1 MRKNR
6 TVVATR
12 IAGVFVLLLALST
25 PTRALA
31 GQAGDGSLRGSVKDI
46 QGGALPGVTITA
58 SSPMLLA
65 PSVTVTDGSGSYR
78 LINLPPGTFTVTAEL
93 SGFAKFR
100 REGILLRAGSNFQV
114 DITMEIGALAE
125 TVTVVDDTPMLE
137 VSKPSTV
144 LTIDAE
150 FQKEAPVV
158 EGKFWSDFLML
169 TPGVISRPHNDAS
182 GRQNYF
188 GNAVEHRDAVTLMEG
203 LYAGNYNDFNINRT
217 GLSSEAIQDTEVKTG
232 GVDAASPMGYGLVIN
247 MISKSGGNQFHGTG
261 VLAHQPFAWNA
272 NNIGSGTPATRQV
285 HQYDLSFGGP
295 IRKDNTWFF
304 GAIRYTSNKSG
315 TGRAPDQLTYH
326 QAFFPDKPLENNTIK
341 GHQPWVKVTTKL
353 GPAHDLAIVYQAD
366 RLLLNVVGAEDYE
379 QVEVLS
385 TGGPMYG
392 GKLTSVWSQHLAT
405 TFHASFNTKGGNN
418 LDSYGFDKQGPL
430 IEIHREAFVN
440 QGTLQGSGL
449 LLRGGQWSSTACNAC
464 FDLDTSS
471 ITMLRGDLTY
481 YREGPGGSHQIQ
493 TGFLAMPRSIYDKNV
508 RYLNNGF
515 ILEEE
520 RMANANN
527 AAAGLIPFHRQYV
540 IGDLNLDQS
549 NGRDKDIGFYG
560 QDIWRAGARLTTTV
574 GLRVDLVR
582 RFDVLRSLQ
591 RQSSTEVAPRLGF
604 SYLLTS
610 DAKNV
615 LRGTYGK
622 YHQQL
627 MGTRNPVPSFGG
639 NDAQGLRNEYDFDS
653 DGRFETVIVT
663 PPVATTISSLQF
675 DSNLHQPRFDEWT
688 AGYRRQFPG
697 EVAVDVGGIV
707 KVNHD
712 QYAQVDING
721 FYPDGPG
728 KPFGGFGRVDPN
740 QGLLYQLTNNAWSTT
755 HYRAVQ
761 VTITKNM
768 THGFQMLFTA
778 QRQWQHLEGT
788 WNPTDPAKFIQPDA
802 FPNNRNIWRTDG
814 VQDQNSLATGNGL
827 VNNPMWNPYSV
838 RTAGTWRAPW
848 HLVASASYTIVAG
861 NWTGPVIDQLPSNSP
876 SIALFGPSTV
886 VSSTGVRQSNP
897 LATRIRFA
905 YPTRGEG
912 QPRAPDVHI
921 VGTKI
926 GRRIDVGEG
935 RSVEIAA
942 EIFNLLNGGHYTEF
956 SRQGANRLYNPQTF
970 ATYTN
975 PQTPRAATLQVVA
988 RF

>member
-1 MRKNR
+1 MKS
-6 TVVATR
+6 VSVPLLILLSLFLAATP
-12 IAGVFVLLLALST
+12 AAAQG
-25 PTRALA
+25 
-31 GQAGDGSLRGSVKDI
+31 GDGSLRGTVRDS

-58 SSPMLLA
+58 TSDVLLS
-65 PSVTVTDGSGSYR
+65 PSVAVTDTSGNYR
-78 LINLPPGTFTVTAEL
+78 LVNLPPGTFTVTAQL
-93 SGFAKFR
+93 AGFSISK

-114 DITMEIGALAE
+114 DIAMEIGALE
-125 TVTVVDDTPMLE
+125 ESITVSGDAPMLE
-137 VSKPSTV
+137 VTKPSNV

-232 GVDAASPMGYGLVIN
+232 GIDAASPMGYGLVIN
-247 MISKSGGNQFHGTG
+247 MLSKSGGNEFHGTG
-261 VLAHQPFAWNA
+261 VISYQPFSWNA
-272 NNIGSGTPATRQV
+272 NNVSSGTPATRQV
-285 HQYDLSFGGP
+285 HQYDVSFGGP
-295 IRKDNTWFF
+295 IRRDKTWFF
-304 GAIRYTSNKSG
+304 GALRYTDNKSG
-315 TGRAPDQLTYH
+315 TGRTPDQLAYH
-326 QAFFPDKPLENNTIK
+326 NAFFPDKPLDNNTIT
-341 GHQPWVKVTTKL
+341 GYQPWVKISTKL
-353 GPAHDLAIVYQAD
+353 KPNHDLALIYQAD

-392 GKLTSVWSQHLAT
+392 GKLTSVWGQRVTSTLY
-405 TFHASFNTKGGNN
+405 ASYNRKGGNN
-418 LDSYGFDKQGPL
+418 LDSYAYDKQGPQ
-430 IEIHREAFVN
+430 INIHREAFLN
-440 QGTLQGSGL
+440 QGVAEGSGL
-449 LLRGGQWSSTACNAC
+449 LLRGGQWLSTACSAC

-471 ITMLRGDLTY
+471 ITMIRGDVTY
-481 YREGPGGSHQIQ
+481 YKDGWGGSHDIQ

-508 RYLNNGF
+508 QYLNDGF
-515 ILEEE
+515 VLEEQ
-520 RMANANN
+520 RMVNPGN
-527 AAAGLIPFHRQYV
+527 AAAGTVPFHRQF
-540 IGDLNLDQS
+540 ILGELNLDQS
-549 NGRDKDIGFYG
+549 NGRDRDIGFYG
-560 QDIWRAGARLTTTV
+560 QDSWKAGRLTTTLGV
-574 GLRVDLVR
+574 RLDLVR
-582 RFDVLRSLQ
+582 RFDVLRKLQ

-639 NDAQGLRNEYDFDS
+639 NDAQGLRNTYDLDANGS
-653 DGRFETVIVT
+653 FETVINT

-675 DSNLHQPRFDEWT
+675 DPDLHQPSFDEWSL
-688 AGYRRQFPG
+688 GYRRQFPG
-697 EVAVDVGGIV
+697 QMAIDVAGIV

-721 FYPDGPG
+721 NYPDGPN
-728 KPFGGFGRVDPN
+728 KPFGGFGKVDPN
-740 QGLLYQLTNNAWSTT
+740 QGLLYRLTNNSWGTT
-755 HYRAVQ
+755 HYRALQ
-761 VTITKNM
+761 ATLTKNL
-768 THGFQMLFTA
+768 TSGFQMLFTV

-788 WNPTDPAKFIQPDA
+788 WNPSDPAQFIQPNA
-802 FPNNRNIWRTDG
+802 FANNKNIWRTDG
-814 VQDQNSLATGNGL
+814 VQDHNSLATGNSL

-838 RTAGTWRAPW
+838 RMAGTWHAPW
-848 HLVASASYTIVAG
+848 DLVASGSYTVVAG
-861 NWTGPVIDQLPSNSP
+861 NWTGPVIDQLPANSP
-876 SIALFGPSTV
+876 LITPFGPSTV

-921 VGTKI
+921 VGAKVGKRI
-926 GRRIDVGEG
+926 PLGGGRNVELAFDV
-935 RSVEIAA
+935 
-942 EIFNLLNGGHYTEF
+942 FNLLNAGHYTEF
-956 SRQGANRLYNPQTF
+956 SRQGANRMYNLQTF
-970 ATYTN
+970 RTYTN
-975 PQTPRAATLQVVA
+975 PQTPRAATFEIVT

>member
-1 MRKNR
+1 MRR
-6 TVVATR
+6 TVVAL
-12 IAGVFVLLLALST
+12 IALGGLVTA
-25 PTRALA
+25 ADA
-31 GQAGDGSLRGSVKDI
+31 AAQGGDGSLRGAVRDE
-46 QGGALPGVTITA
+46 QGAAMPGVTITA
-58 SSPMLLA
+58 TGPALIA
-65 PSVTVTDGSGSYR
+65 PSVALTDADGNYR
-78 LINLPPGTFTVTAEL
+78 LINLPPGIYTVTAEIT
-93 SGFAKFR
+93 GFSTFR
-100 REGILLRAGSNFQV
+100 REGILLRAGANFQV
-114 DITMEIGALAE
+114 DITMNLGSIEE
-125 TVTVVDDTPMLE
+125 TVTVTGDSPMLE

-144 LTIDAE
+144 LTVDAE
-150 FQKEAPVV
+150 FQKEAPLV

-217 GLSSEAIQDTEVKTG
+217 GLSSEAIQDTEVKTN

-261 VLAHQPFAWNA
+261 VVSYQPFSWNA
-272 NNIGSGTPATRQV
+272 NNVTSGTPATRQV
-285 HQYDLSFGGP
+285 HQYDISFGGP
-295 IRKDNTWFF
+295 VRRDRTWFF
-304 GAIRYTSNKSG
+304 GALRYTDNKSG
-315 TGRAPDQLTYH
+315 TGRTSEQLSYH
-326 QAFFPDKPLENNTIK
+326 EQFFPNSPLDNNTIT
-341 GHQPWVKVTTKL
+341 GYQPWVKVTTKL
-353 GPAHDLAIVYQAD
+353 SPNHDLALIYQRD

-392 GKLTSVWSQHLAT
+392 GKLTSIWGPHLTT
-405 TFHASFNTKGGNN
+405 TFYASYNTKGGNN
-418 LDSYGFDKQGPL
+418 LDSYAFEKDGPL
-430 IEIHREAFVN
+430 VEIHREAFVN
-440 QGTLQGSGL
+440 QGVLQGSGL

-464 FDLDTSS
+464 YDLDTSS
-471 ITMLRGDLTY
+471 ITMLRGDVTY
-481 YREGPGGSHQIQ
+481 YKEGWGGSHQFQ

-515 ILEEE
+515 ILEER
-520 RMANANN
+520 RMANPNN
-527 AAAGLIPFHRQYV
+527 AAAGTVPFHRQYV
-540 IGDLNLDQS
+540 LGDLNLDQS
-549 NGRDKDIGFYG
+549 NGRDKDIGFYA
-560 QDIWRAGARLTTTV
+560 QDSWRPGSRLTATL

-582 RFDVLRSLQ
+582 RFDVLRDLQ

-604 SYLLTS
+604 AYLLTS

-639 NDAQGLRNEYDFDS
+639 NDAQGLRNEYDLDS
-653 DGRFETVIVT
+653 NGVFETVITT
-663 PPVATTISSLQF
+663 PPVATSISSLQF
-675 DSNLHQPRFDEWT
+675 DPDLHQPYFDEWSV
-688 AGYRRQFPG
+688 GYRRQFPG
-697 EVAVDVGGIV
+697 QIAMDIGAIV

-721 FYPDGPG
+721 IYPDSPG

-740 QGLLYQLTNNAWSTT
+740 QGLLYRLTNNTWSTT
-755 HYRAVQ
+755 HYRALQ
-761 VTITKNM
+761 LTITKNM

-778 QRQWQHLEGT
+778 QRQWARLEGT
-788 WNPTDPAKFIQPDA
+788 WNPTDPARFIQPDA
-802 FPNNRNIWRTDG
+802 FPNNKNIWRTDG
-814 VQDQNSLATGNGL
+814 VQDHNSLATGNSL

-838 RTAGTWRAPW
+838 RMAGTWHAPW
-848 HLVASASYTIVAG
+848 SLVASGSYTVVAG
-861 NWTGPVIDQLPSNSP
+861 NWTGPVINQLPANSP
-876 SIALFGPSTV
+876 LIAPFGPSTV

-912 QPRAPDVHI
+912 QPRAADVHI
-921 VGTKI
+921 VGLKLGRRFAI
-926 GRRIDVGEG
+926 GRGHDVE
-935 RSVEIAA
+935 VAA
-942 EIFNLLNGGHYTEF
+942 EVFNVLNGGNFTEF
-956 SRQGANRLYNPQTF
+956 SRQGANRIYNPQTF
-970 ATYTN
+970 RTYTN
-975 PQTPRAATLQVVA
+975 PQTPRAATLQATV

>member
-1 MRKNR
+1 M
-6 TVVATR
+6 TIVPL
-12 IAGVFVLLLALST
+12 GLLLVFSSSS
-25 PTRALA
+25 LA
-31 GQAGDGSLRGSVKDI
+31 HAQSGDGSLRGTVRDA

-58 SSPMLLA
+58 ISANLLT
-65 PSVTVTDGSGSYR
+65 PNVTLSDTSGNYR
-78 LINLPPGTFTVTAEL
+78 LINLPPGTFTLTAEL
-93 SGFAKFR
+93 SGFAVFR

-114 DITMEIGALAE
+114 DITMEIGTLTE
-125 TVTVVDDTPMLE
+125 TVTVAGDPPMLE
-137 VSKPSTV
+137 VTKPGNV

-247 MISKSGGNQFHGTG
+247 MVSKSGGNQFHGSG
-261 VLAHQPFAWNA
+261 VVAHQPFKWNA
-272 NNIGSGTPATRQV
+272 NNVESGTPATRQV
-285 HQYDLSFGGP
+285 HQYDVSLGGP
-295 IRKDNTWFF
+295 IRRDRTWFF
-304 GAIRYTSNKSG
+304 GALRYTDNKSG
-315 TGRAPDQLTYH
+315 TGRTPEQLGYH
-326 QAFFPDKPLENNTIK
+326 EAFFPASPLENNTIT
-341 GHQPWVKVTTKL
+341 GYQPWVKVSTKL
-353 GPAHDLAIVYQAD
+353 APNHDLALIYQAD

-385 TGGPMYG
+385 TGGPMFG
-392 GKLTSVWSQHLAT
+392 GKLTSIWGPHLT
-405 TFHASFNTKGGNN
+405 TTLYASYNTKGGNN
-418 LDSYGFDKQGPL
+418 RDSYGYEKNGPL
-430 IEIHREAFVN
+430 IEIHREAFAN
-440 QGTLQGSGL
+440 QGVLQGSGL

-464 FDLDTSS
+464 YDLDTSS

-481 YREGPGGSHQIQ
+481 YKEGRGGSHQIQ

-508 RYLNNGF
+508 EYLNNGF
-515 ILEEE
+515 VLEER
-520 RMANANN
+520 RMENPNN
-527 AAAGLIPFHRQYV
+527 AAAGTLPFHRQYV
-540 IGDLNLDQS
+540 LGDLNLDQS
-549 NGRDKDIGFYG
+549 KGRDKDIALYA
-560 QDIWRAGARLTTTV
+560 QDSWRAGRVTTTL

-582 RFDVLRSLQ
+582 RFDVLRNIQ

-604 SYLLTS
+604 SYVLTS
-610 DAKNV
+610 DAKQV

-639 NDAQGLRNEYDFDS
+639 NDAQGLRNEYDIDAN
-653 DGRFETVIVT
+653 GVFETVIIT
-663 PPVATTISSLQF
+663 PPVATSISSLQF
-675 DSNLHQPRFDEWT
+675 DPNLHQPSFDEWSL
-688 AGYRRQFPG
+688 GYRRQFAG
-697 EVAVDVGGIV
+697 QVAVDVAGIV

-721 FYPDGPG
+721 FYPEAPF

-740 QGLLYQLTNNAWSTT
+740 QGLLYQLTNNTWSTT
-755 HYRAVQ
+755 HYRALQ
-761 VTITKNM
+761 ATITKNM

-788 WNPTDPAKFIQPDA
+788 WNPSDPAKFIQPTA
-802 FPNNRNIWRTDG
+802 FPNNKNIWRTDG
-814 VQDQNSLATGNGL
+814 VQDQNSLATGNSL

-838 RTAGTWRAPW
+838 RMAATWRAPFN
-848 HLVASASYTIVAG
+848 LVASGSYTVVAG

-876 SIALFGPSTV
+876 QIAVFGPSTV

-897 LATRIRFA
+897 LATRIRFY

-921 VGTKI
+921 VGVKV
-926 GRRIDVGEG
+926 GRRIGLSAA
-935 RSVEIAA
+935 RNVELSA
-942 EIFNLLNGGHYTEF
+942 EVFNLLNGGNYTEF
-956 SRQGANRLYNPQTF
+956 SRQGANRIYNPQTF
-970 ATYTN
+970 RTYTN
-975 PQTPRAATLQVVA
+975 PQTPRAMTLQMIV

>member
-1 MRKNR
+1 MKRMI
-6 TVVATR
+6 VPLL
-12 IAGVFVLLLALST
+12 VLLSLLAAT
-25 PTRALA
+25 
-31 GQAGDGSLRGSVKDI
+31 QADAQGGDGSLRGTVRDS

-58 SSPMLLA
+58 TSDVLLS
-65 PSVTVTDGSGSYR
+65 PSVTVTDASGNYR
-78 LINLPPGTFTVTAEL
+78 LINLPPGTFTVTAQL
-93 SGFAKFR
+93 AGFSSAR

-114 DITMEIGALAE
+114 DVAMEIGALE
-125 TVTVVDDTPMLE
+125 ESITVSGDAPMLE
-137 VSKPSTV
+137 VTKPSNV

-232 GVDAASPMGYGLVIN
+232 GIDAASPMGYGLVIN
-247 MISKSGGNQFHGTG
+247 MVSKSGGNQFHGTG
-261 VLAHQPFAWNA
+261 VISYQPFSWNA
-272 NNIGSGTPATRQV
+272 NNVASGTPATRQV
-285 HQYDLSFGGP
+285 HQYDVSFGGP
-295 IRKDNTWFF
+295 IRRDRTWFF
-304 GAIRYTSNKSG
+304 GALRYTDNKSG
-315 TGRAPDQLTYH
+315 TGRTPEQLAYH
-326 QAFFPDKPLENNTIK
+326 NAFFPDKPLDNNTIT
-341 GHQPWVKVTTKL
+341 GYQPWVKVSTKL
-353 GPAHDLAIVYQAD
+353 KPNHDLALIYQAD

-392 GKLTSVWSQHLAT
+392 GKLTSVWGQRVTSTLY
-405 TFHASFNTKGGNN
+405 ASYNRKGGNN
-418 LDSYGFDKQGPL
+418 LDSYAYDKQGPL
-430 IEIHREAFVN
+430 INIHREAFLN
-440 QGTLQGSGL
+440 QGVAEGSGL
-449 LLRGGQWSSTACNAC
+449 LLRGGQWSSTACSAC

-471 ITMLRGDLTY
+471 ITMIRGDVTY
-481 YREGPGGSHQIQ
+481 YKDGWGGSHDIQ

-508 RYLNNGF
+508 HYLNDGF
-515 ILEEE
+515 ILEEQ
-520 RMANANN
+520 RMVNPGN
-527 AAAGLIPFHRQYV
+527 AAAGTVPFHRQF
-540 IGDLNLDQS
+540 ILGELNLDQS
-549 NGRDKDIGFYG
+549 NGRDRDIGFYG
-560 QDIWRAGARLTTTV
+560 QDSWKAGRLTTTLGV
-574 GLRVDLVR
+574 RLDLVR
-582 RFDVLRSLQ
+582 RFDVLRKLQ

-639 NDAQGLRNEYDFDS
+639 NDAQGLRNTYDLDAN
-653 DGRFETVIVT
+653 GTFETVIST

-675 DSNLHQPRFDEWT
+675 DPDLHQPSFDEWSL
-688 AGYRRQFPG
+688 GYRRQFPG
-697 EVAVDVGGIV
+697 QMAIDVAGIV

-721 FYPDGPG
+721 FYPAGPNQ
-728 KPFGGFGRVDPN
+728 PFGGFGKVDPN
-740 QGLLYQLTNNAWSTT
+740 QGLLYRLTNNTWSTT
-755 HYRAVQ
+755 HYRALQ
-761 VTITKNM
+761 ATLTKNL
-768 THGFQMLFTA
+768 TSGFQMLFTV

-788 WNPTDPAKFIQPDA
+788 WNPSDPAQFIQPDA
-802 FPNNRNIWRTDG
+802 FPNNKNIWRTDG
-814 VQDQNSLATGNGL
+814 VQDHNSLATGNSL
-827 VNNPMWNPYSV
+827 VNNPMWNPYSI
-838 RTAGTWRAPW
+838 RMAGTWHAPW
-848 HLVASASYTIVAG
+848 SLVASGSYTVVAG
-861 NWTGPVIDQLPSNSP
+861 NWTGPVIDQLPANSP
-876 SIALFGPSTV
+876 LIPVFGPTTV
-886 VSSTGVRQSNP
+886 ISSTGVRQSNP

-921 VGTKI
+921 VGIKL
-926 GRRIDVGEG
+926 GRRISLGGDRNVELAFDV
-935 RSVEIAA
+935 
-942 EIFNLLNGGHYTEF
+942 FNLLNAGHYTEF
-956 SRQGANRLYNPQTF
+956 SRQGANRKYNPQTF
-970 ATYTN
+970 GTFTN
-975 PQTPRAATLQVVA
+975 PQTPRAATFEIVT

>member
-1 MRKNR
+1 MRQ
-6 TVVATR
+6 TVVALIVVLMST
-12 IAGVFVLLLALST
+12 AGADLA
-25 PTRALA
+25 AQ
-31 GQAGDGSLRGSVKDI
+31 GGDGSLRGTVRDQ
-46 QGGALPGVTITA
+46 QGGALPGVTVTA
-58 SSPMLLA
+58 TSDVLLA
-65 PSVTVTDGSGSYR
+65 PVVALTDAAGNYR
-78 LINLPPGTFTVTAEL
+78 LINLPPGTFIVSAEL
-93 SGFAKFR
+93 AGFSKVR
-100 REGILLRAGSNFQV
+100 HEGILLRAGSNFQV
-114 DITMEIGALAE
+114 DITMEIGAVAE
-125 TVTVVDDTPMLE
+125 TVTVAGDAPMLE
-137 VSKPSTV
+137 VTKPSNV

-261 VLAHQPFAWNA
+261 VVAHQPFRWNA
-272 NNIGSGTPATRQV
+272 NNVTSGTPATRQV
-285 HQYDLSFGGP
+285 HQYDASFGGP
-295 IRKDNTWFF
+295 LRPDRTWFF
-304 GAIRYTSNKSG
+304 GALRYTDNKSG
-315 TGRAPDQLTYH
+315 TGRTPEQLGYH
-326 QAFFPDKPLENNTIK
+326 QAFFPDRPLGNNSIT
-341 GHQPWVKVTTKL
+341 GYQPWVKVSAKL
-353 GPAHDLAIVYQAD
+353 NPNHDLALIYQGD

-379 QVEVLS
+379 QIEVLS

-392 GKLTSVWSQHLAT
+392 GKLTSVWSQHLTT
-405 TFHASFNTKGGNN
+405 TFSASYNTKGGNDV
-418 LDSYGFDKQGPL
+418 DSYAFDREGPVVS
-430 IEIHREAFVN
+430 IHREAFLN
-440 QGTLQGSGL
+440 QGVLQGSGL
-449 LLRGGQWSSTACNAC
+449 LLQGGQWQSTACDAC
-464 FDLDTSS
+464 YDLDTSS
-471 ITMLRGDLTY
+471 ITMVRGDLTY
-481 YREGPGGSHQIQ
+481 YKEGRGGSHQIQ
-493 TGFLAMPRSIYDKNV
+493 AGFLAMPRSIYDKNV

-515 ILEEE
+515 ILEER
-520 RMANANN
+520 RMANPAN
-527 AAAGLIPFHRQYV
+527 AAAGTIPFHRQYV

-549 NGRDKDIGFYG
+549 NGRDKDIGFYA
-560 QDIWRAGARLTTTV
+560 QDSWRAARLTTTL

-582 RFDVLRSLQ
+582 RFDVLRNLR
-591 RQSSTEVAPRLGF
+591 RQSSAEVAPRLGF
-604 SYLLTS
+604 SYVLTA

-639 NDAQGLRNEYDFDS
+639 NDAQGMRHEYDLDS
-653 DGRFETVIVT
+653 NGVFETAIVQ
-663 PPVATTISSLQF
+663 PPVATSVSTLQF
-675 DSNLHQPRFDEWT
+675 DPNLHQPYFDEWSI
-688 AGYRRQFPG
+688 GYRRQFPG
-697 EVAVDVGGIV
+697 EIAMDVAGIV

-721 FYPDGPG
+721 VYPDGPG

-740 QGLLYQLTNNAWSTT
+740 QGLLYRLTNNSWSTT
-755 HYRAVQ
+755 HYRALQ
-761 VTITKNM
+761 ATITKNM

-788 WNPTDPAKFIQPDA
+788 WNPSDPARFIQPDA
-802 FPNNRNIWRTDG
+802 FPNNKNIWRTDG
-814 VQDQNSLATGNGL
+814 VQDQNSLATGNSL

-838 RTAGTWRAPW
+838 RMAGTWHAPW
-848 HLVASASYTIVAG
+848 DLVTSGSYTIVAG
-861 NWTGPVIDQLPSNSP
+861 NWTGPVIDQLPANSP
-876 SIALFGPSTV
+876 LLAPFGPSTV

-897 LATRIRFA
+897 LATRIRFY

-921 VGTKI
+921 VGVKVGKRI
-926 GRRIDVGEG
+926 ALGRG
-935 RSVEIAA
+935 SNVEVAA
-942 EIFNLLNGGHYTEF
+942 EVFNLLNGGLFTEF
-956 SRQGANRLYNPQTF
+956 SRQGANRIYNPQTF
-970 ATYTN
+970 RTYTN
-975 PQTPRAATLQVVA
+975 PQTPRAMTFQTIV

>member
-1 MRKNR
+1 MRR
-6 TVVATR
+6 MMVALIVVMSLVTATQ
-12 IAGVFVLLLALST
+12 VLAQ
-25 PTRALA
+25 
-31 GQAGDGSLRGSVKDI
+31 GGDGSLRGTVKDS

-58 SSPMLLA
+58 TSEVLLS
-65 PSVTVTDGSGSYR
+65 PSVTVTDSSGNYR
-78 LINLPPGTFTVTAEL
+78 LINLPPGTFTVTAQL
-93 SGFAKFR
+93 AGFRVSK
-100 REGILLRAGSNFQV
+100 REGVLLRAGSNFQV
-114 DITMEIGALAE
+114 DINMEIGALE
-125 TVTVVDDTPMLE
+125 ESITVSGDAPMLE
-137 VSKPSTV
+137 VTKPSNV

-217 GLSSEAIQDTEVKTG
+217 GLSSEAIQDTQVKTG
-232 GVDAASPMGYGLVIN
+232 GIDAASPMGYGLVIN

-261 VLAHQPFAWNA
+261 VTSYQPFSWNG
-272 NNIGSGTPATRQV
+272 NNVLSGTPATRQV
-285 HQYDLSFGGP
+285 HQYDVSFGGP
-295 IRKDNTWFF
+295 IKKEKTWFF
-304 GAIRYTSNKSG
+304 GALRYTDNKSG
-315 TGRAPDQLTYH
+315 TGRAPEQLAYH
-326 QAFFPDKPLENNTIK
+326 QAFFPDKPLDNNTIT
-341 GHQPWVKVTTKL
+341 GYQPWVKVTTKL
-353 GPAHDLAIVYQAD
+353 SSNHDLSVIYQAD

-392 GKLTSVWSQHLAT
+392 GKLTSVWGQNITSTLY
-405 TFHASFNTKGGNN
+405 ASYNTKGGNN
-418 LDSYGFDKQGPL
+418 IDSYAYDKQGPL
-430 IEIHREAFVN
+430 INIHREAFLN

-449 LLRGGQWSSTACNAC
+449 LLRGGQWSSTACSAC

-471 ITMLRGDLTY
+471 ITMIRGDVTY
-481 YREGPGGSHQIQ
+481 YKQGWGGSHEIQ
-493 TGFLAMPRSIYDKNV
+493 GGFLAMPRSIYDKNV
-508 RYLNNGF
+508 HYLNDGF
-515 ILEEE
+515 ILEER
-520 RMANANN
+520 RMVHPGN
-527 AAAGLIPFHRQYV
+527 AAAGTLPFHRQFV
-540 IGDLNLDQS
+540 TGDLNLDQS

-560 QDIWRAGARLTTTV
+560 QDGWKAGRLTTTL

-582 RFDVLRSLQ
+582 RFDVLRKLQ
-591 RQSSTEVAPRLGF
+591 RQSSTEVGPRLGF

-639 NDAQGLRNEYDFDS
+639 NDAQGLRNTYDLDS
-653 DGRFETVIVT
+653 NGTFETVIDT
-663 PPVATTISSLQF
+663 PPVATTISGLQF
-675 DSNLHQPRFDEWT
+675 DPSLHQPSFDEWSV
-688 AGYRRQFPG
+688 GYRRQFPG
-697 EVAVDVGGIV
+697 QIAMDVAGIV

-721 FYPDGPG
+721 VYPDGPG
-728 KPFGGFGRVDPN
+728 KPFIGFGKVDPN
-740 QGLLYQLTNNAWSTT
+740 QGLLYRLTNNSWSTT
-755 HYRAVQ
+755 HYRALQ
-761 VTITKNM
+761 ATLTKNL
-768 THGFQMLFTA
+768 THGFQMLFTV

-788 WNPTDPAKFIQPDA
+788 WNPTDPARFIQPDA
-802 FPNNRNIWRTDG
+802 FANNKNIWRTDG
-814 VQDQNSLATGNGL
+814 VQDQNSLATGNSL

-838 RTAGTWRAPW
+838 RMAGTWHAPFD
-848 HLVASASYTIVAG
+848 LVASGSYTIVAG
-861 NWTGPVIDQLPSNSP
+861 NWTGPVIDQLPAASP
-876 SIALFGPSTV
+876 LISVFGPSTV
-886 VSSTGVRQSNP
+886 TSSTGARQSNP
-897 LATRIRFA
+897 LATRIRFY

-921 VGTKI
+921 VGVKI
-926 GRRIDVGEG
+926 GKRIPLG
-935 RSVEIAA
+935 RDRNVELSA
-942 EIFNLLNGGHYTEF
+942 EVFNLLNAGHYTEY
-956 SRQGANRLYNPQTF
+956 SRQGANRFYNPQTF

-975 PQTPRAATLQVVA
+975 PQTPRAATFEVVT

>member
-1 MRKNR
+1 MI
-6 TVVATR
+6 VPLL
-12 IAGVFVLLLALST
+12 VLLSLLTAT
-25 PTRALA
+25 
-31 GQAGDGSLRGSVKDI
+31 QAAAQGGDGSLRGTVRDS

-58 SSPMLLA
+58 TSDVLLS
-65 PSVTVTDGSGSYR
+65 PSVTVTDASGNYR
-78 LINLPPGTFTVTAEL
+78 LVNLPPGTFTVTAQL
-93 SGFAKFR
+93 AGFSSAR

-114 DITMEIGALAE
+114 DVAMEIGALE
-125 TVTVVDDTPMLE
+125 ESITVSGDAPMLE
-137 VSKPSTV
+137 VTKPSNV

-232 GVDAASPMGYGLVIN
+232 GIDAASPMGYGLVIN
-247 MISKSGGNQFHGTG
+247 MVSKSGGNQFHGTG
-261 VLAHQPFAWNA
+261 VISYQPFSWNA
-272 NNIGSGTPATRQV
+272 NNVASGTPATRQV
-285 HQYDLSFGGP
+285 HQYDVSFGGP
-295 IRKDNTWFF
+295 IKKDKTWFF
-304 GAIRYTSNKSG
+304 GALRYTDNKSG
-315 TGRAPDQLTYH
+315 TGRTPEQLSYH
-326 QAFFPDKPLENNTIK
+326 NTFFPDKPLDNNTIT
-341 GHQPWVKVTTKL
+341 GYQPWVKISTKL
-353 GPAHDLAIVYQAD
+353 KPNHDLALIYQAD

-392 GKLTSVWSQHLAT
+392 GKLTSVWGQRVTSTLY
-405 TFHASFNTKGGNN
+405 ASYNRKGGNN
-418 LDSYGFDKQGPL
+418 LDSYAYDKQGPL
-430 IEIHREAFVN
+430 ISIHREAFLN
-440 QGTLQGSGL
+440 QGVAEGSGL
-449 LLRGGQWSSTACNAC
+449 LLRGGQWSSTACSAC

-471 ITMLRGDLTY
+471 ITMIRGDVTY
-481 YREGPGGSHQIQ
+481 YKDGWGGSHDIQ
-493 TGFLAMPRSIYDKNV
+493 AGFLAMPRSIYDKNV
-508 RYLNNGF
+508 QYLNDGF
-515 ILEEE
+515 ILEEQ
-520 RMANANN
+520 RMVNPTN
-527 AAAGLIPFHRQYV
+527 AAAGTVPFHRQFI

-560 QDIWRAGARLTTTV
+560 QDSWKAGRLTTTLGV
-574 GLRVDLVR
+574 RLDLVR
-582 RFDVLRSLQ
+582 RFDVLRKLQ

-639 NDAQGLRNEYDFDS
+639 NDAQGLRNTYDLDAN
-653 DGRFETVIVT
+653 GTFETVIST

-675 DSNLHQPRFDEWT
+675 DPDLHQPSFDEWSL
-688 AGYRRQFPG
+688 GYRRQFPG
-697 EVAVDVGGIV
+697 QMAIDVAGIV

-721 FYPDGPG
+721 FYPAGPNQ
-728 KPFGGFGRVDPN
+728 PFGGFGRVDPN
-740 QGLLYQLTNNAWSTT
+740 QGLLYRLTNNSWSTT
-755 HYRAVQ
+755 HYRALQ
-761 VTITKNM
+761 ATLSKNL
-768 THGFQMLFTA
+768 TSGFQMLFTV

-788 WNPTDPAKFIQPDA
+788 WNPSDPAQFIQPDA
-802 FPNNRNIWRTDG
+802 FPNNKNIWRTDG
-814 VQDQNSLATGNGL
+814 VQDHNSLATGNSL
-827 VNNPMWNPYSV
+827 VNNPMWNPYSI
-838 RTAGTWRAPW
+838 RMAGTWHAPW
-848 HLVASASYTIVAG
+848 ALVASGSYTVVAG
-861 NWTGPVIDQLPSNSP
+861 NWTGPVIDQLPANSP
-876 SIALFGPSTV
+876 LIPVFGPTTV

-921 VGTKI
+921 VGIKL
-926 GRRIDVGEG
+926 GRRISLGGDRNVELAFDV
-935 RSVEIAA
+935 
-942 EIFNLLNGGHYTEF
+942 FNLLNAGHYTEF
-956 SRQGANRLYNPQTF
+956 SRQGANRKYNPQTF
-970 ATYTN
+970 GTYTN
-975 PQTPRAATLQVVA
+975 PQTPRAATFEIVT

>member
-1 MRKNR
+1 MKR
-6 TVVATR
+6 TQTLR
-12 IAGVFVLLLALST
+12 RCIAASAILALSLSAPT
-25 PTRALA
+25 PAFA
-31 GQAGDGSLRGSVKDI
+31 QSGDGSLRGTVRDS
-46 QGGALPGVTITA
+46 QGGALPGVTVTA
-58 SSPMLLA
+58 TSDALLG
-65 PSVTVTDGSGSYR
+65 PSVALTDGSGNYR

-93 SGFAKFR
+93 SGFSKFR
-100 REGILLRAGSNFQV
+100 REGVLLRAGSNFQV
-114 DITMEIGALAE
+114 DITMEIGAIAE
-125 TVTVVDDTPMLE
+125 TVTVAGDPPMLE
-137 VSKPSTV
+137 VTKPSNV

-247 MISKSGGNQFHGTG
+247 MVSKSGGNQYHGTG
-261 VLAHQPFAWNA
+261 VLAYQPFDWNA
-272 NNIGSGTPATRQV
+272 NNVTSGTPATRQV
-285 HQYDLSFGGP
+285 HQYDVSFGGP
-295 IRKDNTWFF
+295 IKKDRTWFF
-304 GAIRYTSNKSG
+304 GALRYTDNKSG
-315 TGRAPDQLTYH
+315 TGRTPEQLAYH
-326 QAFFPDKPLENNTIK
+326 EAFFPDIPLENNTIT
-341 GHQPWVKVTTKL
+341 GYQPWVKVSTKL
-353 GPAHDLAIVYQAD
+353 SPNHDLSAIYQAD

-385 TGGPMYG
+385 TGGPMFG
-392 GKLTSVWSQHLAT
+392 GKLTSIWGQHLTT
-405 TFHASFNTKGGNN
+405 TFHVSYNTKGGNN
-418 LDSYGFDKQGPL
+418 LDSYKFDKQGPL
-430 IEIHREAFVN
+430 TNIHREAFLN
-440 QGTLQGSGL
+440 QGVLDGSGL
-449 LLRGGQWSSTACNAC
+449 LLRGGQWSSTACNSC

-481 YREGPGGSHQIQ
+481 YKEGWGGSHQLQ

-515 ILEEE
+515 ILEER
-520 RMANANN
+520 RMVDPRN
-527 AAAGLIPFHRQYV
+527 AAAGTVPFHRQHV

-549 NGRDKDIGFYG
+549 NGRDKDIGFYA
-560 QDIWRAGARLTTTV
+560 QDSWRANRLTTTL
-574 GLRVDLVR
+574 GIRVDLVR
-582 RFDVLRSLQ
+582 RFDVLRNLQ

-604 SYLLTS
+604 SYVLTA

-639 NDAQGLRNEYDFDS
+639 NDAQGMRNEYDLDS
-653 DGRFETVIVT
+653 NGVFETVITT

-675 DSNLHQPRFDEWT
+675 DPDLHQPSFDEWSV
-688 AGYRRQFPG
+688 GYRRQFPG
-697 EVAVDVGGIV
+697 QIAMDVGAVV

-721 FYPDGPG
+721 FYPDGPN
-728 KPFGGFGRVDPN
+728 KPFLGFGKVDPN
-740 QGLLYQLTNNAWSTT
+740 QGLLYQLTNNTWSTT
-755 HYRAVQ
+755 HYRALQ
-761 VTITKNM
+761 ATLTKNM
-768 THGFQMLFTA
+768 THGFQVLFTA

-788 WNPTDPAKFIQPDA
+788 WNPSDPAQFIAPDA
-802 FPNNRNIWRTDG
+802 FPNNKNIWRTDG
-814 VQDQNSLATGNGL
+814 VQDQNSLATGNSL

-838 RTAGTWRAPW
+838 RMAGTWRAPW
-848 HLVASASYTIVAG
+848 DLVASGSYTIVAG
-861 NWTGPVIDQLPSNSP
+861 NWTGPVINQLPANSP
-876 SIALFGPSTV
+876 LISVFGPSTV
-886 VSSTGVRQSNP
+886 VSPTGVRQSNP
-897 LATRIRFA
+897 LATRIRFY

-921 VGTKI
+921 VGIKI
-926 GRRIDVGEG
+926 GKRIGVGGG
-935 RSVEIAA
+935 RNVELSA
-942 EIFNLLNGGHYTEF
+942 EVFNLLNAGRYTEF
-956 SRQGANRLYNPQTF
+956 SRQGANRFYNPQTF
-970 ATYTN
+970 RTYTN
-975 PQTPRAATLQVVA
+975 PQTPRAATLQTVV

>member
-1 MRKNR
+1 MRKNLG
-6 TVVATR
+6 VAGRVAATL
-12 IAGVFVLLLALST
+12 ALLLGLST
-25 PTRALA
+25 PARVAA
-31 GQAGDGSLRGSVKDI
+31 QAGDGSLRGSVKDI

-58 SSPMLLA
+58 TSPMLLA
-65 PSVTVTDGSGSYR
+65 PGITVTDGSGNYR
-78 LINLPPGTFTVTAEL
+78 LINLPPGTFTLTAEL

-100 REGILLRAGSNFQV
+100 REGILLRAGSTFQV
-114 DITMEIGALAE
+114 DITMQVGAVAE
-125 TVTVVDDTPMLE
+125 TVTVAGDTPMLE
-137 VSKPSTV
+137 VAKPSTV

-261 VLAHQPFAWNA
+261 VVAYQPFAWNA
-272 NNIGSGTPATRQV
+272 DNIDSGTPATRQV
-285 HQYDLSFGGP
+285 HQYDVSFGGP

-304 GAIRYTSNKSG
+304 GALRYTNNKSG
-315 TGRAPDQLTYH
+315 TGRTPEQLSYH
-326 QAFFPDKPLENNTIK
+326 RAFFPDKPLENNTIT
-341 GHQPWVKVTTKL
+341 GYQPWVKVTTKL
-353 GPAHDLAIVYQAD
+353 SPAHDLSVIYQAD

-392 GKLTSVWSQHLAT
+392 GKLTSVWGQHLTT
-405 TFHASFNTKGGNN
+405 TFHASFNRKGGNN
-418 LDSYGFDKQGPL
+418 LDSYNFDKPGPL

-471 ITMLRGDLTY
+471 ITMLRGDLTF
-481 YREGPGGSHQIQ
+481 YREGAGGSHQIQ

-508 RYLNNGF
+508 RYLNEGF
-515 ILEEE
+515 ILEEQ
-520 RMANANN
+520 RMANPNN
-527 AAAGLIPFHRQYV
+527 AAAGLVPFHRQYV

-560 QDIWRAGARLTTTV
+560 QDVWRAGSRLTTTA

-604 SYLLTS
+604 SYLLTA

-653 DGRFETVIVT
+653 DGRFETAIVT

-675 DSNLHQPRFDEWT
+675 DPDLHQPRFDEWT
-688 AGYRRQFPG
+688 VGYRRQFPG
-697 EVAVDVGGIV
+697 EIALDVGGIV

-712 QYAQVDING
+712 QYAQIDING
-721 FYPDGPG
+721 LYPDGAG

-740 QGLLYQLTNNAWSTT
+740 QGLLYQLTNNTWSTT

-761 VTITKNM
+761 ATVTKNM

-802 FPNNRNIWRTDG
+802 FPNNKNIWRTDG
-814 VQDQNSLATGNGL
+814 VQDQNSLATGNSL

-848 HLVASASYTIVAG
+848 NLVASASYTIVAG

-876 SIALFGPSTV
+876 VIAVFGPSTV

-897 LATRIRFA
+897 LATRIRFP
-905 YPTRGEG
+905 YPTRGEA

-926 GRRIDVGEG
+926 GKRLDLGQG
-935 RSVEIAA
+935 RSVDVAG
-942 EIFNLLNGGHYTEF
+942 EIFNLLNAGHYTEF